1 MSIETNK
8 AIVRRLIE
16 QVWNDSRVD
25 LIEEFY
31 TEDVVDH
38 IVGISSKPGQ
48 DGVRESANVILN
60 AFPDLHLAI
69 DDEIAEGDKVVIRWT
84 MTGSQKGE
92 LLGIPATSKQVT
104 QSGMT
109 VYRLVNARVA
119 ELWFLTD
126 KLRMM
131 QQLGV
136 TTIPDEVLPAALNSD
151 STLID
156 QEV

>member
-1 MSIETNK
+1 MSTKTNK

-16 QVWNDSRVD
+16 QVWNESRVD

-31 TEDVVDH
+31 TEDVVFDT
-38 IVGISSKPGQ
+38 VGISSKPGQ

-109 VYRLVNARVA
+109 VYRLVNASSAKQR
-119 ELWFLTD
+119 LNSN
-126 KLRMM
+126 RSG
-131 QQLGV
+131 GV
-136 TTIPDEVLPAALNSD
+136 TMTEY
-151 STLID
+151 
-156 QEV
+156 